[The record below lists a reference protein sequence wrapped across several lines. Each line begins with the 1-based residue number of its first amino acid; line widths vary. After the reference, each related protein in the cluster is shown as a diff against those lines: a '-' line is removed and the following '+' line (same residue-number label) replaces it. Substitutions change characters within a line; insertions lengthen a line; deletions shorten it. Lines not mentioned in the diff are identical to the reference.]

1 MLNLFLGI
9 IRMKKSQPI
18 RMCIACRSRHP
29 QNTLIRIKQ
38 EGKDIVAFDG
48 KGRSFYLCRVCCV
61 NEKKIK
67 GLTKRFKQDEERFR
81 ELLKKLTI
89 EVNSCEKSH

>member
-1 MLNLFLGI
+1 
-9 IRMKKSQPI
+9 MKKSQPI

-29 QNTLIRIKQ
+29 QNTLIRLKL

-48 KGRSFYLCRVCCV
+48 KGRSFYLCDVCGT

-67 GLTKRFKQDEERFR
+67 GLVKRFKQDEEQFTK
-81 ELLKKLTI
+81 LLKKLTSA
-89 EVNSCEKSH
+89 VSSCD